1 MCLTLRPKGEQV
13 RKSDRLFQ
21 LTNILRRHQP
31 LTAKQLAEKLMV
43 SERTIYRYVDD
54 LSISGI
60 PVYGEPGV
68 GYRLSEGFELPP
80 LQLSPDELEALITGV
95 SFIASLTGKNFTA
108 SARSLLSKIESALP
122 NESRMIASEE
132 NRVVRVPASHRESE
146 AYPLWGKIHSA
157 IEARRWLEISYHSLS
172 EVMTTRTVFPLGLF
186 YWGGKWTL
194 GCWCKLRGNY
204 RDLRIDR
211 ITQLALCEH
220 AEYLPEHVSL
230 TAYIELK
237 STKATDTMVS
247 VAKPYS

>member
-1 MCLTLRPKGEQV
+1 M

-95 SFIASLTGKNFTA
+95 SFTASLTGKSLAA
-108 SARSLLSKIESALP
+108 SARSLLSKIEAALP
-122 NESRMIASEE
+122 NGSRMMSSNED
-132 NRVVRVPASHRESE
+132 RVVRVPASHRES
-146 AYPLWGKIHSA
+146 AVYLLWGKIHSA
-157 IEARRWLEISYHSLS
+157 IVARHWLNIDYHSLS
-172 EVMTTRTVFPLGLF
+172 EVVTTRTVYPLGLF

-194 GCWCKLRGNY
+194 GCWCELRGDY

-211 ITQLALCEH
+211 ITQLELSEH
-220 AEYLPEHVSL
+220 VASLPEHVSL
-230 TAYIELK
+230 TAYI
-237 STKATDTMVS
+237 
-247 VAKPYS
+247 